1 MTPKTTLQ
9 ALPPTFRMTM
19 QDYRKMEKDLPNAR
33 VSREDTPE
41 IVAQKL
47 GVQLAL
53 QYIRDNFLV
62 T

>member
-1 MTPKTTLQ
+1 MTPKTTLT
-9 ALPPTFRMTM
+9 ASPPTFRMTI
-19 QDYRKMEKDLPNAR
+19 QDYRKMEKELPNAR

-41 IVAQKL
+41 QVAHKL

-53 QYIRDNFLV
+53 AYIRDNFLV